1 MVSADGSPGDRL
13 EALELEF
20 NLLKTEIRQTLV
32 DVKEFVMK
40 GKSVNAGQRPVTGAR
55 PTTIDTEIDTDMQS
69 TNEEP
74 YVDAYSVDQDVA
86 TGSDSITIGGSPVST
101 NWAASP
107 QGMEKN
113 TALAPS
119 SINDSTMMKNI
130 IWWLGTARRRGITLN
145 QLSPFIEAYE
155 MSGYMSPLISKLIYK
170 TMAQLAD
177 GESTTGGQRMPQD
190 FSDGLM
196 QLNEIIT
203 TPNYD
208 IQQKNLTPD
217 QLGPVDQLTS
227 NPDEN
232 NDWEINQ

>member
-1 MVSADGSPGDRL
+1 MVSSDGRLEDRL

-40 GKSVNAGQRPVTGAR
+40 GRSVSAERIREVNNRS
-55 PTTIDTEIDTDMQS
+55 TEITADTQGIIEDLPDDPS
-69 TNEEP
+69 FNVFNSEAGPNSDTLEESP
-74 YVDAYSVDQDVA
+74 GLPGSAVVAQDK
-86 TGSDSITIGGSPVST
+86 D
-101 NWAASP
+101 
-107 QGMEKN
+107 
-113 TALAPS
+113 ALAPS
-119 SINDSTMMKNI
+119 NINDSTMMKNI
-130 IWWLGTARRRGITLN
+130 IWWLGTARRRGITLG

-177 GESTTGGQRMPQD
+177 EESTTSTNHMPQD

-203 TPNYD
+203 SPNFD
-208 IQQKNLTPD
+208 IQQKSITSD
-217 QLGPVDQLTS
+217 QLGLSDTRTEGPHEGS
-227 NPDEN
+227 N
-232 NDWEINQ
+232 WEVIP

>member
-1 MVSADGSPGDRL
+1 MVSSDGRLEDRL

-40 GKSVNAGQRPVTGAR
+40 GRSVSAEPIPEVNNRPSEISADPQNITEDSNFNVLNYEAGPNLGTL
-55 PTTIDTEIDTDMQS
+55 
-69 TNEEP
+69 EESP
-74 YVDAYSVDQDVA
+74 GSAAVAQD
-86 TGSDSITIGGSPVST
+86 
-101 NWAASP
+101 
-107 QGMEKN
+107 KN
-113 TALAPS
+113 ALAPS
-119 SINDSTMMKNI
+119 NINDSTMMKNI
-130 IWWLGTARRRGITLN
+130 IWWLGTARRRGITLG

-177 GESTTGGQRMPQD
+177 EESTPTTNHMPQD

-203 TPNYD
+203 SPNFD
-208 IQQKNLTPD
+208 IQQKSIASD
-217 QLGPVDQLTS
+217 QLGLGDQWS
-227 NPDEN
+227 EGPSEGAN
-232 NDWEINQ
+232 WEVIP

>member
-1 MVSADGSPGDRL
+1 MVSADGSLGDRL

-40 GKSVNAGQRPVTGAR
+40 GKSVNAERGPMIEAR
-55 PTTIDTEIDTDMQS
+55 PATTDTDIRS

-74 YVDAYSVDQDVA
+74 YIDAYSVDEDVVTDA
-86 TGSDSITIGGSPVST
+86 DPITISGSPVPTGWVAPSQDKET
-101 NWAASP
+101 
-107 QGMEKN
+107 N

-145 QLSPFIEAYE
+145 HLSPFIEAYE
-155 MSGYMSPLISKLIYK
+155 MSGYMSPLVSKLIYK

-177 GESTTGGQRMPQD
+177 DDSASVSQRMPQD

-208 IQQKNLTPD
+208 IQQTNLTPE
-217 QLGPVDQLTS
+217 QLGPID
-227 NPDEN
+227 
-232 NDWEINQ
+232 

>member
-1 MVSADGSPGDRL
+1 MVSADGSLGDRL

-40 GKSVNAGQRPVTGAR
+40 GKSVNAERRPMIEAK
-55 PTTIDTEIDTDMQS
+55 PTTIGTNMQS
-69 TNEEP
+69 TNEEQ

-86 TGSDSITIGGSPVST
+86 TDSDSVTIGESPVPT
-101 NWAASP
+101 GWVASP
-107 QGMEKN
+107 QDRGKDSS
-113 TALAPS
+113 LATS
-119 SINDSTMMKNI
+119 NKNDSTMMKNI

-155 MSGYMSPLISKLIYK
+155 MSGYMSPLVSKLIYK

-177 GESTTGGQRMPQD
+177 EESATVSQRMPQD

-208 IQQKNLTPD
+208 IQQKNLNPD
-217 QLGPVDQLTS
+217 LLGPIEQLIPNS
-227 NPDEN
+227 EEN
-232 NDWEINQ
+232 NDWETSQ

>member
-1 MVSADGSPGDRL
+1 MVSADGSLGDRL
-13 EALELEF
+13 ESLELEF
-20 NLLKTEIRQTLV
+20 SLLKTEIRQTLV

-40 GKSVNAGQRPVTGAR
+40 GKSVNAERSPIIEAR
-55 PTTIDTEIDTDMQS
+55 PTTADTDMRN

-74 YVDAYSVDQDVA
+74 YVDAYSVDQDAV
-86 TGSDSITIGGSPVST
+86 TDLDSITISGSPVPTGWVASSHDKET
-101 NWAASP
+101 N
-107 QGMEKN
+107 N
-113 TALAPS
+113 ALAQS

-155 MSGYMSPLISKLIYK
+155 MSGYMSPLVSKLIYK

-177 GESTTGGQRMPQD
+177 DDKATVSQSMPQD

-208 IQQKNLTPD
+208 IQQTNITPD
-217 QLGPVDQLTS
+217 QLGSIDQLIS
-227 NPDEN
+227 DPEES
-232 NDWEINQ
+232 NDWEITQ

>member
-1 MVSADGSPGDRL
+1 MVSADGSLGDRL

-40 GKSVNAGQRPVTGAR
+40 GRSVNAEQRPVTGAR
-55 PTTIDTEIDTDMQS
+55 PTTIDTDMQS

-74 YVDAYSVDQDVA
+74 YVDAYFVDQNVA
-86 TGSDSITIGGSPVST
+86 TGSDSITIGESPVST
-101 NWAASP
+101 GWAASP
-107 QGMEKN
+107 QAMEKN

-217 QLGPVDQLTS
+217 QFEPVDQLTS
-227 NPDEN
+227 NPEGN
-232 NDWEINQ
+232 IDWEITP

>member
-1 MVSADGSPGDRL
+1 MVSSDGRLEDRL

-40 GKSVNAGQRPVTGAR
+40 GRSVSAEPIPEANNRPSEISADPPNIIDDLPEDSNFNVLNYEAGPNLGTL
-55 PTTIDTEIDTDMQS
+55 
-69 TNEEP
+69 EESP
-74 YVDAYSVDQDVA
+74 GSAVVAQD
-86 TGSDSITIGGSPVST
+86 
-101 NWAASP
+101 
-107 QGMEKN
+107 KN
-113 TALAPS
+113 ALAPS
-119 SINDSTMMKNI
+119 NINDSTMMKNI
-130 IWWLGTARRRGITLN
+130 IWWLGTARRRGITLG

-177 GESTTGGQRMPQD
+177 EESTTSTSHMPQD

-203 TPNYD
+203 SPNFD
-208 IQQKNLTPD
+208 IQQKSIASD
-217 QLGPVDQLTS
+217 QLGLGDQWS
-227 NPDEN
+227 EGPSEGAN
-232 NDWEINQ
+232 WEVIP

>member
-1 MVSADGSPGDRL
+1 MVSSDGRLEDRL

-40 GKSVNAGQRPVTGAR
+40 GRSVSAEPIPEINNRS
-55 PTTIDTEIDTDMQS
+55 TEITAATQGSIEDLPEDSSFNVFDSEAGPNSDTL
-69 TNEEP
+69 EESP
-74 YVDAYSVDQDVA
+74 GSAVVA
-86 TGSDSITIGGSPVST
+86 RD
-101 NWAASP
+101 
-107 QGMEKN
+107 KD
-113 TALAPS
+113 ALAPS
-119 SINDSTMMKNI
+119 NINDSTMMKNI
-130 IWWLGTARRRGITLN
+130 IWWLGTARRRGITLG

-177 GESTTGGQRMPQD
+177 EESTTPTSHMPQD

-203 TPNYD
+203 SPNFD
-208 IQQKNLTPD
+208 IQQKSIASE
-217 QLGPVDQLTS
+217 QLGLGDQWS
-227 NPDEN
+227 EGPSEGAN
-232 NDWEINQ
+232 WEVIP